1 MALPPKLKNMNLFN
15 EGNSYMGKVKTVT
28 LPKLARKTEDYRG
41 GGMNGTVKVDLGM
54 SDDGLVLESTFGG
67 LDLLTLRQ
75 FGMEKIDGVYL
86 RFAGA
91 YQRDDDGDYDAVEVV
106 VKGRHE
112 EIDGG
117 ESTPGEDTEHKVVT
131 NCVYYKLTVN
141 GVVEVEIDIL
151 GMKENIGG
159 VDRLAPQRNILGIL

>member
-1 MALPPKLKNMNLFN
+1 MALPRKLKNMNLFN
-15 EGNSYMGKVKTVT
+15 EGNSYLGEIKTVV

-41 GGMNGTVKVDLGM
+41 GGMNGTVKTDLGM
-54 SDDGLVLESTFGG
+54 SDDGLVLESTYGG
-67 LDLLTLRQ
+67 LELLTLRQ
-75 FGMEKIDGVYL
+75 FGLEKVDGVYM

-91 YQRDDDGDYDAVEVV
+91 YQRDDTGEVDAVEVV

-141 GVVEVEIDIL
+141 GVVEAEIDIL
-151 GMKENIGG
+151 GFKEIIGG
-159 VDRLAPQRNILGIL
+159 VDRLEKQRSAIGL

>member
-1 MALPPKLKNMNLFN
+1 MALPRKLKNMNLFN
-15 EGNSYMGKVKTVT
+15 EGNSYLGEIKTVV
-28 LPKLARKTEDYRG
+28 LPKLARKTEGYRG
-41 GGMNGTVKVDLGM
+41 GGMNGTVKTDLGL

-67 LDLLTLRQ
+67 LELITLRQ

-86 RFAGA
+86 RYAGA
-91 YQRDDDGDYDAVEVV
+91 YQRDDTGDVDAVEVV
-106 VKGRHE
+106 VRGRHE

-117 ESTPGEDTEHKVVT
+117 ESTPGEDTEHKVTT

-159 VDRLAPQRNILGIL
+159 VDRLEKQRNIIGIL